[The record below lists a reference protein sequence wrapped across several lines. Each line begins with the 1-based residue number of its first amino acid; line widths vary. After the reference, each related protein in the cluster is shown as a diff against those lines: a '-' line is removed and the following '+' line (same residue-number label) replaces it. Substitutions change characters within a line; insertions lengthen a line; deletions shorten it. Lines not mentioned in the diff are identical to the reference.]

1 MGRPCCILRKRG
13 QRWLCQ
19 SWSRLG
25 IPIVAV
31 SAKVCVG
38 CWMVAGSAINR
49 SVSVSNPI
57 ASIKTQKDIC
67 KTRLLAG
74 EKAWPRLLRYFSQS
88 WCWAL
93 CRVSLPRLSCSLKFV
108 LVFYIL
114 LQGCLLWSPSC
125 YVAAKFKEE
134 RRERYLLFSFAPLPF
149 CWISRW
155 RPKKKHKNTA
165 KYTQGS
171 TKLAHTRSSTTVY
184 YKAYTNTFPALLC
197 TTKLA
202 QSRSQYYFVLQ
213 SLHKIVPS
221 TTVYY
226 KACTKALPSTTEV
239 LQLPP

>member
-1 MGRPCCILRKRG
+1 MTLPKLKSAWYSNRG
-13 QRWLCQ
+13 CFSQGLC
-19 SWSRLG
+19 R
-25 IPIVAV
+25 I
-31 SAKVCVG
+31 

-49 SVSVSNPI
+49 SVSVFNPI

-67 KTRLLAG
+67 KTRLLPG

-93 CRVSLPRLSCSLKFV
+93 CRISLSRLSCSLKFA

-155 RPKKKHKNTA
+155 RPPPKNTA
-165 KYTQGS
+165 KYKQV
-171 TKLAHTRSSTTVY
+171 VY
-184 YKAYTNTFPALLC
+184 MV
-197 TTKLA
+197 
-202 QSRSQYYFVLQ
+202 SIHIRWVLV
-213 SLHKIVPS
+213 SHYRLIEHH
-221 TTVYY
+221 
-226 KACTKALPSTTEV
+226 
-239 LQLPP
+239 LQTSCHNISWC

>member
-1 MGRPCCILRKRG
+1 MTLPKLKSAWYSNRG
-13 QRWLCQ
+13 CFSQGLC
-19 SWSRLG
+19 R
-25 IPIVAV
+25 I
-31 SAKVCVG
+31 

-49 SVSVSNPI
+49 SVSVFNPI

-67 KTRLLAG
+67 KTRLLPG

-93 CRVSLPRLSCSLKFV
+93 CRISLSRLSCSLKFA

-155 RPKKKHKNTA
+155 RPPPKKIQLNISKLFIWFLFTYVKSLFRIIGWLNIIFKHHVTLWVEVNIIF
-165 KYTQGS
+165 S
-171 TKLAHTRSSTTVY
+171 
-184 YKAYTNTFPALLC
+184 LLSHC
-197 TTKLA
+197 FTL
-202 QSRSQYYFVLQ
+202 VD
-213 SLHKIVPS
+213 
-221 TTVYY
+221 
-226 KACTKALPSTTEV
+226 
-239 LQLPP
+239 